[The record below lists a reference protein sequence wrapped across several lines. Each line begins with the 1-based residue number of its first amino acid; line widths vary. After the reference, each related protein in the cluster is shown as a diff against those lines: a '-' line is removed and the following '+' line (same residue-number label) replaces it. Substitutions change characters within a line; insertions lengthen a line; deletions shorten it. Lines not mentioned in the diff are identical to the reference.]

1 MEYSAM
7 KMTPKLTQQQTQQ
20 QRIVMTPKLQQAIKV
35 LLLPQ
40 YELSQFVEEE
50 MQQNPFLEI
59 DEEQETALSKED
71 YDPSPKLNT
80 PKVDLDKRDT
90 EVDIDWHSVFDDLR
104 SPVVTGN
111 DHNHDPDAP
120 EPDVAESKS
129 LQDFLHEQLLYSPFS
144 DTQFEIGEMI
154 IGNLNDDGQLFLKLF
169 SLPIDFSEDFE
180 TGDVSTELHTALTK
194 KLQNS
199 KDKNKKKEKK
209 EKEEKEDDGTRFDI
223 KNRDLSSIG
232 VNSRDDRYSWILTDT
247 KEQKTYTVLKE
258 TDELAVYELTLEDI
272 ADKLKCTVSDVEDVL
287 QTIQSTFEPVGI
299 AYRDIKESLCL
310 QIEHH
315 RLHQFNSNGHHRHEN
330 DEPLDLSKRIVED
343 HLDDLLN
350 NRIMDISRSLDVEK
364 DEVLEASRWISTL
377 SPYPGRYFSD
387 PAVRDL
393 AKNSGSGQVII
404 PDVQIK
410 EIDGEYRVFSLDNY
424 VPRLRINPYYVN
436 LMRNKKQTL
445 DPETK
450 KWIEEKYSDASDLLS
465 SITQRG
471 RTIERVTK
479 AIFEIQSDFLT
490 NGVNA
495 IKPLTLKTVAEMAGV
510 HESTVSRVTSSKNV
524 QTPQGT
530 YPLKFFFSNQVATTH
545 GESVSATQAKAVIRE
560 LVRKED
566 SSKPLSDQA
575 ISDLLKD
582 KGIKVA
588 RRTVQKYREELGIPA
603 SRYRK
608 QV

>member
-7 KMTPKLTQQQTQQ
+7 KMTPRLTQQQTQQ

-40 YELSQFVEEE
+40 YELSQFVEQE

-80 PKVDLDKRDT
+80 PMIDLDKRDT

-111 DHNHDPDAP
+111 DHSYDPDAP
-120 EPDVAESKS
+120 EPDIAESKS
-129 LQDFLHEQLLYSPFS
+129 LQDFLHEQLLYSPFT
-144 DTQFEIGEMI
+144 DTQREIGEMI
-154 IGNLNDDGQLFLKLF
+154 IGNLNDDGQLVLKLF
-169 SLPIDFSEDFE
+169 SLPIDFSVDFE
-180 TGDVSTELHTALTK
+180 KGYVSTELYTALSK

-199 KDKNKKKEKK
+199 KDKTKKSEKK
-209 EKEEKEDDGTRFDI
+209 DDGTRFDI
-223 KNRDLSSIG
+223 RDRDLSSIG
-232 VNSRDDRYSWILTDT
+232 VDCRQDVYSWILTDT

-258 TDELAVYELTLEDI
+258 NDGLALYELTLEDI
-272 ADKLKCTVSDVEDVL
+272 ADKLRCSLSDVTDVL
-287 QTIQSTFEPVGI
+287 QTIQTTFEPVGI
-299 AYRDIKESLCL
+299 AFRDIKESLCL

-315 RLHQFNSNGHHRHEN
+315 RLHPFTSNGQHRPEN

-350 NRIMDISRSLDVEK
+350 NRIMKISRSLDVEK
-364 DEVLEASRWISTL
+364 DEVVEASRWISTL

-404 PDVQIK
+404 PDVEIK

-445 DPETK
+445 DPEAK
-450 KWIEEKYSDASDLLS
+450 KWIEEKYIDASDLLS

-471 RTIERVTK
+471 RTIERVTE

-490 NGVNA
+490 NGANA
-495 IKPLTLKTVAEMAGV
+495 IKPLTLKTVADMAGV

-530 YPLKFFFSNQVATTH
+530 YPLKFFFSNQLTTTH
-545 GESVSATQAKAVIRE
+545 GESVSARQAKAVIRD
-560 LVRKED
+560 LINRED

-575 ISDLLKD
+575 ISNSLKGQ
-582 KGIKVA
+582 GIKVA
-588 RRTVQKYREELGIPA
+588 RRTVQKYREELGILA
-603 SRYRK
+603 SRQRK

>member
-1 MEYSAM
+1 M

-40 YELSQFVEEE
+40 YELSQFVEQE
-50 MQQNPFLEI
+50 MHQNPFLEI

-80 PKVDLDKRDT
+80 PKIDLDKRDT

-111 DHNHDPDAP
+111 DHSYDPDAP

-199 KDKNKKKEKK
+199 KDKNKKKEK
-209 EKEEKEDDGTRFDI
+209 EDDGTRFDI

-232 VNSRDDRYSWILTDT
+232 VDSRDDAYSWILTDT

-258 TDELAVYELTLEDI
+258 TNELAVYELTLEDI
-272 ADKLKCTVSDVEDVL
+272 ADKLRCSVSDVENVL
-287 QTIQSTFEPVGI
+287 QTIQTTFEPVGI
-299 AYRDIKESLCL
+299 AFRDIKESLCL

-315 RLHQFNSNGHHRHEN
+315 RLHSFNSNGQHRTEN

-350 NRIMDISRSLDVEK
+350 NRIMNISRALDVDK

-393 AKNSGSGQVII
+393 AKNSGSVQVII

-445 DPETK
+445 EPETK
-450 KWIEEKYSDASDLLS
+450 KWIEQKYSDASDLLS

-490 NGVNA
+490 NGANA
-495 IKPLTLKTVAEMAGV
+495 IKPLTLKTVADMAGV

-530 YPLKFFFSNQVATTH
+530 YPLKFFFSNQLATTH
-545 GESVSATQAKAVIRE
+545 GESVSTRQAKADIRD
-560 LVRKED
+560 LINKED
-566 SSKPLSDQA
+566 ASKPLSDQA

-588 RRTVQKYREELGIPA
+588 RRTVQKYREELGILA
-603 SRYRK
+603 SRQRK

>member
-1 MEYSAM
+1 M
-7 KMTPKLTQQQTQQ
+7 KMTPKLTQQQAQQ

-40 YELSQFVEEE
+40 YELSQFVEQE
-50 MQQNPFLEI
+50 MHQNPFLEI

-80 PKVDLDKRDT
+80 PKIDLDKRDT

-104 SPVVTGN
+104 SPVVTGI
-111 DHNHDPDAP
+111 DHSHDPDAP

-129 LQDFLHEQLLYSPFS
+129 LQDFLHEQLLYSPFTE
-144 DTQFEIGEMI
+144 TQQKIGEMI
-154 IGNLNDDGQLFLKLF
+154 IGNLNDDGQLVLKLF

-180 TGDVSTELHTALTK
+180 TGFVSTELHTALIK
-194 KLQNS
+194 KLHNS
-199 KDKNKKKEKK
+199 KDKTKKK
-209 EKEEKEDDGTRFDI
+209 EKEEKEDDEKRFDI
-223 KNRDLSSIG
+223 KNRDLSAIG
-232 VNSRDDRYSWILTDT
+232 IDSRHDAYSWILTDT
-247 KEQKTYTVLKE
+247 KEHKTYTVLKE
-258 TDELAVYELTLEDI
+258 NDELAVYELTLEDL
-272 ADKLKCTVSDVEDVL
+272 AYKLRCSVSDVEDVL
-287 QTIQSTFEPVGI
+287 QTIQTTFEPVGI
-299 AYRDIKESLCL
+299 AFRDIKESLCL

-315 RLHQFNSNGHHRHEN
+315 RLHQFNSNGQHKYEN

-364 DEVLEASRWISTL
+364 DEVLKASRWISTL

-387 PAVRDL
+387 PTVRDL
-393 AKNSGSGQVII
+393 VKNSGSGQVII

-445 DPETK
+445 EPETK
-450 KWIEEKYSDASDLLS
+450 KWIEQKYSDASDLLS

-471 RTIERVTK
+471 RTIERVTE

-495 IKPLTLKTVAEMAGV
+495 IKPLTLKTIADMAGV

-530 YPLKFFFSNQVATTH
+530 FPLKFFFSNQLATTH
-545 GESVSATQAKAVIRE
+545 GESVSTRQAKADIRD
-560 LVRKED
+560 LINKED
-566 SSKPLSDQA
+566 PSKPLSDQK

-588 RRTVQKYREELGIPA
+588 RRTVQKYREELGILA
-603 SRYRK
+603 SRQRK